1 MSDLNDIPI
10 PSITEMTQD
19 QAIDYLRQIRLARRT
34 PQRPTQ
40 SYTKK
45 KESNQSYTKL
55 KISADQAAN
64 LIKLLQE
71 GL

>member
-40 SYTKK
+40 SYTKQK
-45 KESNQSYTKL
+45 SSKVPPKM
-55 KISADQAAN
+55 SADQAAD
-64 LIKLLQE
+64 LLKLLE
-71 GL
+71 ETL

>member
-34 PQRPTQ
+34 PQRPAQ

-45 KESNQSYTKL
+45 KASKAPTKL
-55 KISADQAAN
+55 SQDEAAN
-64 LIKLLQE
+64 LLKLLE
-71 GL
+71 EL

>member
-34 PQRPTQ
+34 PQKPSI

-45 KESNQSYTKL
+45 KESKAPTKL
-55 KISADQAAN
+55 SQDQAAE
-64 LIKLLQE
+64 LLKLLE
-71 GL
+71 ETL

>member
-45 KESNQSYTKL
+45 KESKAPTKL
-55 KISADQAAN
+55 SQDQAAN
-64 LIKLLQE
+64 LLKFMEEL
-71 GL
+71 

>member
-45 KESNQSYTKL
+45 KESK
-55 KISADQAAN
+55 AP
-64 LIKLLQE
+64 IKLSQDEASNLLKLLE